1 MTTLVAKRTTSPV
14 LKTLNMQV
22 PHQRRAWQSLCEK
35 MKEKKK
41 EAEVR
46 LFSVASE
53 PWRQSQ
59 EAAVRF
65 MKRPDER

>member
-1 MTTLVAKRTTSPV
+1 
-14 LKTLNMQV
+14 MQV

-35 MKEKKK
+35 MKEEKKRK
-41 EAEVR
+41 AEVR